1 MFLRSTNRKKDGKE
15 HRYYSV
21 VENRRVRDG
30 RSIQK
35 TLLYL
40 GEINDSQKSDWV
52 HAIEVVE
59 GNQRRQMALFPE
71 DRAVPAGV
79 DNSVHLLMGELE
91 LCRPRQWGACW
102 LACELWEMLGLS
114 TFWRDR
120 LPASRKGTR
129 WRNVL
134 QTLVSYRLIDP
145 GSVGMTIA
153 QWGIFWVK
161 TSGLPAKT
169 RCIGVTTSFWSTR
182 TSCFSIY
189 EESGR
194 ICLVRA
200 LKFFYTI

>member
-1 MFLRSTNRKKDGKE
+1 MQGCENGCMFLRSTNRKKDGKE

-30 RSIQK
+30 RSLQK

-40 GEINDSQKSDWV
+40 GEINDSQKADWV

-102 LACELWEMLGLS
+102 LACELWEMLDLS

-120 LPASRKGTR
+120 L
-129 WRNVL
+129 
-134 QTLVSYRLIDP
+134 LV
-145 GSVGMTIA
+145 
-153 QWGIFWVK
+153 
-161 TSGLPAKT
+161 
-169 RCIGVTTSFWSTR
+169 
-182 TSCFSIY
+182 
-189 EESGR
+189 
-194 ICLVRA
+194 
-200 LKFFYTI
+200 